1 MTEAPLAGRLTQE
14 FFARTVLEVAPEL
27 LGATV
32 SHRGVTVR
40 LTEVEAYDGQQ
51 DPGSHAFRGRTQ
63 RTAAMFGPAGG
74 LYVYFTYGM
83 HYCANL
89 VCGRDGVAAAVLMRA
104 GEVIEGEDTARV
116 RRAGAKDPASLPR
129 RDLARG
135 PARLAQALGLGRTQ
149 NGLDTTHPDSA
160 MTIRSAAFPVGTV
173 RSGPRVGV
181 SGEGGDGERYPWRFW
196 LADEPSVSVYRPAVR
211 RRPRP

>member
-1 MTEAPLAGRLTQE
+1 MGRLTRE
-14 FFARTVLEVAPEL
+14 FFNRPVLEVAPDL

-32 SHRGVTVR
+32 NHGGVTAR

-63 RTAAMFGPAGG
+63 RTAVMFGPAGG

-83 HYCANL
+83 HFCANL
-89 VCGRDGVAAAVLMRA
+89 VCGLDGVASAVLMRA
-104 GEVIEGEDTARV
+104 GEVIEGEDTARL
-116 RRAGAKDPASLPR
+116 RRAGAKDPASLSR

-135 PARLAQALGLGRTQ
+135 PARLAQALGLGRSQ
-149 NGLDTTHPDSA
+149 NGLDTTSPDSA
-160 MTIRSAAFPVGTV
+160 VLIRAAACPVGAV

-196 LADEPSVSVYRPAVR
+196 LEGEPSVSVYRPAVR
-211 RRPRP
+211 RARKPREP